1 MSDNDQKSGLPVH
14 IPWTLIASTREMMD
28 RLPVKEDG
36 KIIAP
41 PLWRSS
47 IAVYAYEPKEG
58 ELDHLRC
65 GDRITF
71 IKVSCSITGYQLSK
85 EDAGAIIDLTDRWDL
100 EIGRDIQQYFA
111 CHGVLVNISVFP
123 HPLWDNVFDQPRWS
137 HFPHIIDFEPKK
149 RDLYEAVTEKGEVL
163 TASKSTIKTDKSLST
178 TEDSQTGVDVG
189 AEVPLEYVKGK
200 IGLSQKWGMKAT
212 DSINI
217 SSDSSS
223 ERRETQGTSTNL
235 SQMYNLLTGY
245 HVGTNRA
252 TFLMLP
258 RPHTVQPTLR
268 RTFVQGFREIEGIQ
282 DFFLIVARPKDANA
296 LCIQT
301 SLETGH
307 IVETAFD
314 VADDSD
320 KAFWEY
326 RTETVTVFEQ
336 GGILFKDTP
345 VGSKSIN
352 KIFHIITPNS
362 GWEFDPDKGDPGRV
376 SVEENIIRSQH
387 GMQPDDDSAYIEN
400 GSLNNYSYFISAPD
414 KLIISATISWNSLVG
429 VWAQGFVTFHRQYKL
444 FLRRRKTISN
454 QETYAKDRE
463 RLVITHRDL
472 TVCAK
477 FDDGC
482 PKQIRPDQ
490 ASGSGP
496 DINDNLDVFI
506 VDDVP
511 LKTGSRGIE
520 LSVLQEAMT
529 AGTSSPSRSARLF
542 RDFGKSREYRISFL

>member
-1 MSDNDQKSGLPVH
+1 
-14 IPWTLIASTREMMD
+14 
-28 RLPVKEDG
+28 
-36 KIIAP
+36 
-41 PLWRSS
+41 
-47 IAVYAYEPKEG
+47 
-58 ELDHLRC
+58 
-65 GDRITF
+65 
-71 IKVSCSITGYQLSK
+71 
-85 EDAGAIIDLTDRWDL
+85 
-100 EIGRDIQQYFA
+100 
-111 CHGVLVNISVFP
+111 
-123 HPLWDNVFDQPRWS
+123 
-137 HFPHIIDFEPKK
+137 
-149 RDLYEAVTEKGEVL
+149 
-163 TASKSTIKTDKSLST
+163 
-178 TEDSQTGVDVG
+178 
-189 AEVPLEYVKGK
+189 
-200 IGLSQKWGMKAT
+200 
-212 DSINI
+212 
-217 SSDSSS
+217 
-223 ERRETQGTSTNL
+223 
-235 SQMYNLLTGY
+235 MYNLLTGY

-529 AGTSSPSRSARLF
+529 AGTSSPSRSERGF
-542 RDFGKSREYRISFL
+542 ESFLDTDAFKEMVKRNIPEQVLDQPIDKIEGMSESVRERLKGVTTRDLLHKDLPVLARRTGLEPETIQDVRRKVFGFSQMRNPQRQQTKSGDKD